1 MEKTKINFQERK
13 MTKKILFQ
21 GDSITDCGRS
31 REDVA
36 GFNSFGVSPGYPGM
50 VAADLWSKYPQE
62 YEVVNRGISGN
73 RIVDLYAR
81 WKADCLNLKPDI
93 LSILIGV
100 NDTWHEFGNK
110 NGVEVPRYERIFRE
124 LLQWT
129 VDTLPG
135 VQLVLIEPFL
145 GTYEPNYVMMDEVR
159 ERAAVVKKLAEE
171 FNAIFIPAQS
181 LFDEAAKL
189 APSTYWLGDGVHPTP
204 AGHRILANA
213 WKKAM
218 GL

>member
-1 MEKTKINFQERK
+1 MKT
-13 MTKKILFQ
+13 LVFQ
-21 GDSITDCGRS
+21 GDSITDCGRTGIG
-31 REDVA
+31 D
-36 GFNSFGVSPGYPGM
+36 GNNMGMGYPAFI
-50 VAADLWSKYPQE
+50 AAQLLGDQPEKEWNII
-62 YEVVNRGISGN
+62 NRGISGH
-73 RIVDLYAR
+73 RVVDLYAR
-81 WKADCLNLKPDI
+81 WKMDTLNLKPDI

-213 WKKAM
+213 WEKAM

>member
-1 MEKTKINFQERK
+1 MEKTKINFQEQK

-31 REDVA
+31 REDIA

-62 YEVVNRGISGN
+62 YEVINRGISGN

-100 NDTWHEFGNK
+100 NDTWHEYGNK

-135 VQLVLIEPFL
+135 IRLVLIEPFL

-159 ERAAVVKKLAEE
+159 ERAVVVKKLAEE

-213 WKKAM
+213 WEKAM